1 MGTLL
6 IYTFL
11 LTSRNK
17 GTRSLC
23 LGKAGNL
30 PTDDDKL
37 ERKEG
42 KGKTMLEK
50 RLQRKILDTIDEMA
64 LIQAYSYRETD
75 LDRLDDTRNDFFEH
89 LNILR
94 LLLSLQIPDR
104 KERNIV
110 VDYIR
115 EGIFNREWRKFVEE
129 VETGD

>member
-23 LGKAGNL
+23 LGKDGNL
-30 PTDDDKL
+30 PTDETSL
-37 ERKEG
+37 VKEG
-42 KGKTMLEK
+42 KGKTMLEA

-75 LDRLDDTRNDFFEH
+75 LDRLDDARDAFFEQ

-104 KERNIV
+104 KERNVV

-115 EGIFNREWRKFVEE
+115 EGIFDREWRKFVEE